1 MASTISREAER
12 SAGALNR
19 SAPSPPSPT
28 AASPRPRIA
37 HVVTRYLRGGSEK
50 RVRDMVAA
58 YPEADHHL
66 ILGAESDVPL
76 ARREGG
82 RAGFSR
88 TMGPRPAANTL
99 GLGGGGSPPPRR
111 YAALG
116 VPEDRLH
123 VVRSGV

>member
-76 ARREGG
+76 AQREVVPAELEVMRSLVRRPDPWRDARALRRLG
-82 RAGFSR
+82 RILRDGRF
-88 TMGPRPAANTL
+88 
-99 GLGGGGSPPPRR
+99 
-111 YAALG
+111 
-116 VPEDRLH
+116 
-123 VVRSGV
+123 